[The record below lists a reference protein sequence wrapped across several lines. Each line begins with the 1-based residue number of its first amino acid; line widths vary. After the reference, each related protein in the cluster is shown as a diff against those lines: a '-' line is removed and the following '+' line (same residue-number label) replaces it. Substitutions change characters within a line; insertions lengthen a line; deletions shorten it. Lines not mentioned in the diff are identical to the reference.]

1 MPYPGILHPE
11 PLQQSTGDLY
21 IHWRHSNTVL
31 VQSLWGFWVLV
42 HTSFVLA
49 LQVSLVG
56 MGFDSKR
63 NFSPCTILL
72 GLLLCPWMWG
82 IFMAESNI
90 FLSMVV
96 LQQIVILEFSQE
108 KMNTQDVNC
117 FPPPHSVG
125 CSSVQSL
132 SRVRLFATH
141 ESQHARP
148 PCPSP
153 TPGFHSDSRPS
164 SQ

>member
-72 GLLLCPWMWG
+72 GLLLAPGCRVSFFGG
-82 IFMAESNI
+82 I
-90 FLSMVV
+90 
-96 LQQIVILEFSQE
+96 Q
-108 KMNTQDVNC
+108 
-117 FPPPHSVG
+117 HSLVDG
-125 CSSVQSL
+125 CSAVICNFGVLTGENEHTSFYSAIL
-132 SRVRLFATH
+132 IL
-141 ESQHARP
+141 
-148 PCPSP
+148 
-153 TPGFHSDSRPS
+153 
-164 SQ
+164 